1 MKKENF
7 GSVYS
12 NYDYVTKAPKNPTSD
27 SARASVSR
35 AERDLRGGKK

>member
-12 NYDYVTKAPKNPTSD
+12 NYDYITKAPKNSTSD
-27 SARASVSR
+27 SAHASVSR

>member
-7 GSVYS
+7 GSVYA
-12 NYDYVTKAPKNPTSD
+12 NYDYVTKAPK
-27 SARASVSR
+27 SAGTDDVRASVSR